1 MSKKILLPVGL
12 VVLVLAIVGFLTGP
26 IGIGFLESF
35 GMPLLMDEPLIE
47 KPHIELAASHIV
59 GPITN
64 TILASWLTM
73 IVLVLI
79 FFLGTRRAKL
89 VPGRFQ
95 ALMETIVETLLTFVE
110 SVIGKGK
117 ARMVFP
123 LVATIFLFVA
133 FNAWLGLL
141 PIYGTIGLKG
151 EGNGLESHLLRNPN
165 TDVNLPLAIAIIAF
179 FSIEMWGVRSIGLG
193 KYVGQFVNLKAVVRS
208 PLIGAIQ
215 LFVGGLEILSHFIRL
230 ISFTFRLF
238 GNMTAGEIL
247 LLVITFL
254 ASFAVPVVF
263 YGLELLV
270 GFVQALIFA
279 GLTLVFTT
287 IAVTPHEEEAHGGG
301 H

>member
-1 MSKKILLPVGL
+1 MSKRILLPIGL
-12 VVLVLAIVGFLTGP
+12 VVALAVFGTLTGP
-26 IGIGFLESF
+26 IGIGFLKAF
-35 GMPLLMDEPLIE
+35 GLPTLSDEPLIH
-47 KPHIELAASHIV
+47 KPEIELAASKLF
-59 GPITN
+59 GPVTN
-64 TILASWLTM
+64 TMLASWLTI

-79 FFLGTRRAKL
+79 FFLATRRAKL

-95 ALMETIVETLLTFVE
+95 ALVETIVETLLTFVE
-110 SVIGKGK
+110 SVIGKEK

-141 PIYGTIGLKG
+141 PIYGTIFLEHG
-151 EGNGLESHLLRNPN
+151 EGTEAHLLRNPN
-165 TDVNLPLAIAIIAF
+165 TDVNLPLALAIVAF
-179 FSIEMWGVRSIGLG
+179 VAIETWGIRSIGLG
-193 KYVGQFVNLKAVVRS
+193 KYAGQFVNLKAVIQS
-208 PLIGAIQ
+208 PMIGGIQ
-215 LFVGGLEILSHFIRL
+215 ILVGLLEILSHFIRL

-254 ASFAVPVVF
+254 VGFTVPVVF
-263 YGLELLV
+263 YSLELLV

-287 IAVTPHEEEAHGGG
+287 IAITPHEEEEHGGA